1 MKTKHTIAALTLLA
15 ACGEA
20 GTTTGPARNRQCEVD
35 DDRTRMMIY
44 AD

>member
-15 ACGEA
+15 ACREA
-20 GTTTGPARNRQCEVD
+20 GTTAAPARNREHEAD